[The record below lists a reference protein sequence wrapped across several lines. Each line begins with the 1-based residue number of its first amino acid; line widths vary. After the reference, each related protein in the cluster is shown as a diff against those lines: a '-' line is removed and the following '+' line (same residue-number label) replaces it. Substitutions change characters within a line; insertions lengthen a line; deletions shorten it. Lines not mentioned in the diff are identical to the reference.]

1 MSLVLSKCNL
11 IKKGPHLV
19 AARYSIP
26 PYGLE
31 AIEPDELTAKKHE
44 ERPTQTMLLL
54 PMILIFLAAPF
65 SIASF
70 HLTSPTRT
78 FAVSFYRPLPS
89 TSAKPFQ

>member
-65 SIASF
+65 FNRLFSLDITNSHFCGLFLQTAPE
-70 HLTSPTRT
+70 H
-78 FAVSFYRPLPS
+78 
-89 TSAKPFQ
+89 